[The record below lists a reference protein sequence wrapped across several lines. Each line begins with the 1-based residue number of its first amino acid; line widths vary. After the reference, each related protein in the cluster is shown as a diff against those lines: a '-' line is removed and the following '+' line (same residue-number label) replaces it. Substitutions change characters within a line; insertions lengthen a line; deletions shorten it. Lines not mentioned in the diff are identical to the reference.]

1 MACIPILTYCCVCTP
16 IPAATNCHSTSPQ
29 TPPLQGNTLQHV
41 NGAAAANG
49 CHSNKGH
56 TPIQQDHQQEV
67 GAEVWWSGCT
77 QDRLHSAHI
86 PSAAYAYLH
95 DADCG
100 CRRPW
105 RAMKACTKHIVVN
118 PFLPWPPAARFQLVY
133 SPKACP
139 GPPAPK
145 ASTSIRTPRH
155 RTHRHSG
162 ACAKPTATQ
171 PGSCTTSQS

>member
-105 RAMKACTKHIVVN
+105 RAMKACTKHIFVN
-118 PFLPWPPAARFQLVY
+118 PSPPLASRCPLPARLLTQSLPWSSRSQGVHLYPNPSSSY
-133 SPKACP
+133 SPSQWCMCQA
-139 GPPAPK
+139 
-145 ASTSIRTPRH
+145 H
-155 RTHRHSG
+155 RNSAR
-162 ACAKPTATQ
+162 
-171 PGSCTTSQS
+171 